1 MHCVFLYLRTAA
13 SDNETSASQKVSQ
26 RESHLAPLAPASLS
40 PVMRQLTASPMLAE
54 AVKLRAERW
63 LGR

>member
-26 RESHLAPLAPASLS
+26 HESHLAPLAPASLS
-40 PVMRQLTASPMLAE
+40 PVTRQLPANPMAAE
-54 AVKLRAERW
+54 ALRLGAERW
-63 LGR
+63 L

>member
-26 RESHLAPLAPASLS
+26 RESHLALLAPASLS
-40 PVMRQLTASPMLAE
+40 PMTRQLTASPMLAE
-54 AVKLRAERW
+54 AVRLRAERW
-63 LGR
+63 LGG